1 MCVCQGTLNKMC
13 MFMCVCVCVCVCAR
27 CQGTVI
33 VNSTSTFVC
42 VCVVRK
48 TVNLMCTLTC
58 VCVQALWFTE
68 QKGSEGQVFGSND
81 QWKGLGV
88 FPGLLRQ

>member
-1 MCVCQGTLNKMC
+1 MC
-13 MFMCVCVCVCVCAR
+13 
-27 CQGTVI
+27 
-33 VNSTSTFVC
+33 
-42 VCVVRK
+42 VRK
-48 TVNLMCTLTC
+48 TVNLMCTLTCVC

-88 FPGLLRQ
+88 FLDSFDNDNQVCLRGGNWGGGSHKI